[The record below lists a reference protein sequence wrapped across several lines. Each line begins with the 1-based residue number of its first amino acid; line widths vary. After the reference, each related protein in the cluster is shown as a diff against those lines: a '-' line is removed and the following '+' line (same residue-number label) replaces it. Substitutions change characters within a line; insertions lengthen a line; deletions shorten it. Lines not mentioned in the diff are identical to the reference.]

1 LAKCELDGGQP
12 EYDAQSVILTAY
24 SRVETVGD
32 EEPLEIPDERGKFL
46 ELWRAKEYDNQ
57 ALLYPPQKMYRNM
70 PYSKVETDDWLFA
83 HRDQLKYMNG
93 DAFWQ
98 GSLIYTQLVESI
110 RFAFYHY
117 PILASHAPWV
127 WDFDPLSVYPPSFS
141 VPNSIFKKY
150 YDKTV
155 ASFCVWVDKSN
166 TNRTGSYLKNVFTLA
181 SKIRVMS
188 EWMKN
193 GIDGIKIEGGFII
206 LATLEP
212 PTAPDMS
219 NSLSVSYCRMID
231 YLAYSI
237 CTGECSAQTLY
248 MLKLCNAMVIENEP
262 APLADCNPVVVH
274 QSNLLMKRGVTYY
287 NPLNYTF

>member
-1 LAKCELDGGQP
+1 
-12 EYDAQSVILTAY
+12 
-24 SRVETVGD
+24 
-32 EEPLEIPDERGKFL
+32 
-46 ELWRAKEYDNQ
+46 
-57 ALLYPPQKMYRNM
+57 M
-70 PYSKVETDDWLFA
+70 PYSKTELDDWIFA

-98 GSLIYTQLVESI
+98 RSLVYAQLVESI

-117 PILASHAPWV
+117 PSVANNAPWV
-127 WDFDPLSVYPPSFS
+127 WDFDPLSVYPPSFN
-141 VPNSIFKKY
+141 VPNSIFKTY

-166 TNRTGSYLKNVFTLA
+166 TNRTDAYLKNVFALA
-181 SKIRVMS
+181 SKIRVMT

-193 GIDGIKIEGGFII
+193 GIDGIKIDGGFII

-231 YLAYSI
+231 YLAYSF
-237 CTGECSAQTLY
+237 CTGECSTQTLY

-262 APLADCNPVVVH
+262 VPLADCTPVVV
-274 QSNLLMKRGVTYY
+274 QNNLLMKRGVTYC